1 MIMSKGKVNKREP
14 ETASAVDALVSRLE
28 QETQVVNDVIKE
40 NNQKGLNYRLKRNH
54 YQQILGSLRIVINYL
69 KRKAC

>member
-1 MIMSKGKVNKREP
+1 MSKGKVNKREP